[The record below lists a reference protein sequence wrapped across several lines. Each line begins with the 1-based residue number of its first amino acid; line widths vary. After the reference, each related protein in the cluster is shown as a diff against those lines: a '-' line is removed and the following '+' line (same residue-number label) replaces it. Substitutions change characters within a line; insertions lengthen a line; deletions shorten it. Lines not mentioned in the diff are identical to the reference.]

1 MPPFQDTP
9 SKRAIAFGRQEWNG
23 AFGDLGTDLPLLA
36 GMILTAKLD
45 AASVLI
51 LFGIMQILTGLL
63 YRIPMPVQPLK
74 AMATLVISQH
84 LSSNIL
90 FGGGIAIGL
99 TMGILTFSGALD
111 LLAKWIALPVVRGL
125 QLGLAMQLSLLA
137 LKDYTARDG
146 LTGYALALVAFLL
159 ILLLQRRAYPAALFA
174 LGLGVLYAIFVSP
187 DSARL
192 TLDALL
198 PSLSL
203 PKLYA
208 PTLEDITQGFIL
220 LALPQLAL
228 SIGNSIL
235 ATQRAVQDLFPS
247 TALSVRR
254 IGLSYA
260 AMNLFAPLFSGVP
273 VCHGVG
279 GLAGHYAF
287 GARTGG
293 SVIIYGGFYVL
304 FGLLFSGSFDA
315 LLHAFPMPLLG
326 VMLFFEAVALSRVAL
341 TPVQSERDFGIG
353 ALTALIV
360 LGLPYGFLA
369 GLLLGSLAYYALKP

>member
-51 LFGIMQILTGLL
+51 LFGVMQILTGLL

-99 TMGILTFSGALD
+99 TMGILTFSGALN

-192 TLDALL
+192 TLDALT

-203 PKLYA
+203 PKPYT
-208 PTLEDITQGFIL
+208 PTLNDIAQGFLL
-220 LALPQLAL
+220 LALPQIAL

-235 ATQRAVQDLFPS
+235 ATARAAQDLFPDA
-247 TALSVRR
+247 ALNVRR

-287 GARTGG
+287 GARTAG

-304 FGLLFSGSFDA
+304 LGLLFSGSFEV

-326 VMLFFEAVALSRVAL
+326 VMLLFEAVALSRVAL
-341 TPVQSERDFGIG
+341 ALDREHDLGIT

-360 LGLPYGFLA
+360 LGLPYGFLV
-369 GLLLGSLAYYALKP
+369 GLLLGSLAYYALKS

>member
-125 QLGLAMQLSLLA
+125 QLGLAIQLGLLA
-137 LKDYTARDG
+137 LKDYAARDG
-146 LTGYALALVAFLL
+146 LTGYALAFVAFLL

-192 TLDALL
+192 TLDALT

-203 PKLYA
+203 PKPYT
-208 PTLEDITQGFIL
+208 PTLNDIAQGFLL
-220 LALPQLAL
+220 LALPQIAL

-235 ATQRAVQDLFPS
+235 ATARAAQDLFPDA
-247 TALSVRR
+247 ALNVRR

-287 GARTGG
+287 GARTAG

-304 FGLLFSGSFDA
+304 LGLLFSGSFEV

-326 VMLFFEAVALSRVAL
+326 VMLLFEAVALSRVAL
-341 TPVQSERDFGIG
+341 ALDREHDLGIT

-360 LGLPYGFLA
+360 LGLPYGFLV
-369 GLLLGSLAYYALKP
+369 GLLLGSLAYYALKS

>member
-51 LFGIMQILTGLL
+51 LFGVMQILTGLL

-146 LTGYALALVAFLL
+146 LTGYALAFVAFLL

-192 TLDALL
+192 TLDALT

-203 PKLYA
+203 PKPYT
-208 PTLEDITQGFIL
+208 PTLNDIAQGFLL
-220 LALPQLAL
+220 LALPQIAL

-235 ATQRAVQDLFPS
+235 ATARAAQDLFPDA
-247 TALSVRR
+247 ALNVRR

-287 GARTGG
+287 GARTAG

-304 FGLLFSGSFDA
+304 LGLLFSGSFEV

-326 VMLFFEAVALSRVAL
+326 VMLLFEAVALSRVAL
-341 TPVQSERDFGIG
+341 ALDREHDLGIT

-360 LGLPYGFLA
+360 LGLPYGFLV
-369 GLLLGSLAYYALKP
+369 GLLLGSLAYYALKS

>member
-1 MPPFQDTP
+1 MPPFQDTQ
-9 SKRAIAFGRQEWNG
+9 SKRSIAFGRQEWNG

-51 LFGIMQILTGLL
+51 LFGVMQILTGLF

-84 LSSNIL
+84 LSGNIL

-99 TMGILTFSGALD
+99 TMGILAVSGVLD

-125 QLGLAMQLSLLA
+125 QLGLAMQLGLLA
-137 LKDYTARDG
+137 LKDYAARDG
-146 LTGYALALVAFLL
+146 LSGYALALVAFLL

-174 LGLGVLYAIFVSP
+174 LGLGMLYAIFVSP

-341 TPVQSERDFGIG
+341 TPVQSERDFGIC

>member
-192 TLDALL
+192 TLDALT

-203 PKLYA
+203 PKPYT
-208 PTLEDITQGFIL
+208 PTLDDIAQGFLL
-220 LALPQLAL
+220 LALPQIAL

-235 ATQRAVQDLFPS
+235 ATARAAQDLFPDA
-247 TALSVRR
+247 ALNVRR

-287 GARTGG
+287 GARTAG

-304 FGLLFSGSFDA
+304 LGLLFSGSFEV

-326 VMLFFEAVALSRVAL
+326 VMLLFEAVALSRVAL
-341 TPVQSERDFGIG
+341 ALDREHDLGIT

-360 LGLPYGFLA
+360 LGLPYGFLV
-369 GLLLGSLAYYALKP
+369 GLLLGSLAYYALKS

>member
-1 MPPFQDTP
+1 MPPFQDTQ
-9 SKRAIAFGRQEWNG
+9 SKRSIAFGRQEWNG

-51 LFGIMQILTGLL
+51 LFGVMQILTGLF

-84 LSSNIL
+84 LSGNIL

-99 TMGILTFSGALD
+99 TMGILAVSGVLD

-125 QLGLAMQLSLLA
+125 QLGLAIQLGLLA
-137 LKDYTARDG
+137 LKDYAARDG
-146 LTGYALALVAFLL
+146 LSGYALALVAFLL

-174 LGLGVLYAIFVSP
+174 LGLGMLYAIFVSP

-315 LLHAFPMPLLG
+315 LLHAFPMSLLG

-341 TPVQSERDFGIG
+341 TPVQSERDFGIC

>member
-1 MPPFQDTP
+1 
-9 SKRAIAFGRQEWNG
+9 
-23 AFGDLGTDLPLLA
+23 
-36 GMILTAKLD
+36 
-45 AASVLI
+45 
-51 LFGIMQILTGLL
+51 
-63 YRIPMPVQPLK
+63 
-74 AMATLVISQH
+74 
-84 LSSNIL
+84 
-90 FGGGIAIGL
+90 
-99 TMGILTFSGALD
+99 
-111 LLAKWIALPVVRGL
+111 
-125 QLGLAMQLSLLA
+125 MQLSLLA

-192 TLDALL
+192 TLDALT

-203 PKLYA
+203 PKPYA
-208 PTLEDITQGFIL
+208 PTLDDIAQGFLL
-220 LALPQLAL
+220 LALPQIAL

-235 ATQRAVQDLFPS
+235 ATARAAQDLFPDA
-247 TALSVRR
+247 ALNVRR

-287 GARTGG
+287 GARTAG

-304 FGLLFSGSFDA
+304 LGLLFSGSFEV

-326 VMLFFEAVALSRVAL
+326 VMLLFEAVALSRVAL
-341 TPVQSERDFGIG
+341 ALDREHDLGIT

-360 LGLPYGFLA
+360 LGLPYGFLV
-369 GLLLGSLAYYALKP
+369 GLLLGSLAYYALKS

>member
-36 GMILTAKLD
+36 GMILTTKLD

-51 LFGIMQILTGLL
+51 LFGVMQILTGLL

-99 TMGILTFSGALD
+99 TMGILAFSGALN

-146 LTGYALALVAFLL
+146 LTGYALAFVAFLL

-192 TLDALL
+192 TLDALT

-203 PKLYA
+203 PKPYT
-208 PTLEDITQGFIL
+208 PTLDDIAQGFLL
-220 LALPQLAL
+220 LALPQIAL

-235 ATQRAVQDLFPS
+235 ATARAAQDLFPDA
-247 TALSVRR
+247 ALNVRR

-287 GARTGG
+287 GARTAG

-304 FGLLFSGSFDA
+304 LGLLFSGSFEV

-326 VMLFFEAVALSRVAL
+326 VMLLFEAVALSRVAL
-341 TPVQSERDFGIG
+341 ALDREHDLGIT

-360 LGLPYGFLA
+360 LGLPYGFLV
-369 GLLLGSLAYYALKP
+369 GLLLGSLAYYALKS

>member
-1 MPPFQDTP
+1 MPPFQDTQ
-9 SKRAIAFGRQEWNG
+9 SKRSIAFGRQEWNG

-51 LFGIMQILTGLL
+51 LFGVMQILTGLF

-84 LSSNIL
+84 LSGNIL

-99 TMGILTFSGALD
+99 TMGILAVSGVLD

-125 QLGLAMQLSLLA
+125 QLGLAIQLGLLA
-137 LKDYTARDG
+137 LKDYAARDG
-146 LTGYALALVAFLL
+146 LSGYALALVAFLL

-174 LGLGVLYAIFVSP
+174 LGLGMLYAIFVSP

-341 TPVQSERDFGIG
+341 TPVQSERDFGIC

>member
-1 MPPFQDTP
+1 MPPFQDTQ
-9 SKRAIAFGRQEWNG
+9 SKRSIAFGRQEWNG

-51 LFGIMQILTGLL
+51 LFGVMQILTGLF

-84 LSSNIL
+84 LSGNIL

-99 TMGILTFSGALD
+99 TMGILAVSGVLD

-125 QLGLAMQLSLLA
+125 QLGLAIQLGLLA
-137 LKDYTARDG
+137 LKDYAARDG
-146 LTGYALALVAFLL
+146 LSGYALALVAFLL

-174 LGLGVLYAIFVSP
+174 LGLGMLYAIFVSP

-341 TPVQSERDFGIG
+341 TLDREHDLGIT

-360 LGLPYGFLA
+360 LGLPYGFLV

>member
-1 MPPFQDTP
+1 MPPFQDTQ
-9 SKRAIAFGRQEWNG
+9 SKRSIAFGRQEWNG

-45 AASVLI
+45 ASSVLI
-51 LFGIMQILTGLL
+51 LFGVMQILTGLF

-84 LSSNIL
+84 LSGNIL

-99 TMGILTFSGALD
+99 TMGILAVSGVLD

-125 QLGLAMQLSLLA
+125 QLGLAIQLGLLA
-137 LKDYTARDG
+137 LKDYAARDG
-146 LTGYALALVAFLL
+146 LSGYALALVAFLL
-159 ILLLQRRAYPAALFA
+159 ILLLQRRAYPAALFV
-174 LGLGVLYAIFVSP
+174 LGLGMLYAIFVSP

-304 FGLLFSGSFDA
+304 LGLLFSGSFEA

-326 VMLFFEAVALSRVAL
+326 VMLLFEAVALSRVAL
-341 TPVQSERDFGIG
+341 TLDREHDLGIT

-360 LGLPYGFLA
+360 LGLPYGFLV

>member
-341 TPVQSERDFGIG
+341 TPVQSERDFGIC

>member
-51 LFGIMQILTGLL
+51 LFGVMQILTGLL

-99 TMGILTFSGALD
+99 TMGILTFSGALN

-146 LTGYALALVAFLL
+146 LTGYALAFVAFLL

-192 TLDALL
+192 TLDALT

-203 PKLYA
+203 PKPYT
-208 PTLEDITQGFIL
+208 PTLNDIAQGFLL
-220 LALPQLAL
+220 LALPQIAL

-235 ATQRAVQDLFPS
+235 ATARAAQDLFPDA
-247 TALSVRR
+247 ALNVRR

-287 GARTGG
+287 GARTAG

-304 FGLLFSGSFDA
+304 LGLLFSGSFEV

-326 VMLFFEAVALSRVAL
+326 VMLLFEAVALSRVAL
-341 TPVQSERDFGIG
+341 ALDREHDLGIT

-360 LGLPYGFLA
+360 LGLPYGFLV
-369 GLLLGSLAYYALKP
+369 GLLLGSLAYYALKS

>member
-1 MPPFQDTP
+1 MPPFQDTQ
-9 SKRAIAFGRQEWNG
+9 SKRSIAFGRQEWNG

-51 LFGIMQILTGLL
+51 LFGVMQILTGLF

-84 LSSNIL
+84 LSGNIL

-99 TMGILTFSGALD
+99 TMGILAVSGVLD

-125 QLGLAMQLSLLA
+125 QLGLAIQLGLLA
-137 LKDYTARDG
+137 LKDYAARDG
-146 LTGYALALVAFLL
+146 LSGYALALVAFLL
-159 ILLLQRRAYPAALFA
+159 ILLLQRRAYPAALFV
-174 LGLGVLYAIFVSP
+174 LGLGMLYAIFVSP

-287 GARTGG
+287 GARTAG

-304 FGLLFSGSFDA
+304 LGLLFSGSFEA

-326 VMLFFEAVALSRVAL
+326 VMLLFEAVALSRVAL
-341 TPVQSERDFGIG
+341 TLDREHDLGIT

-360 LGLPYGFLA
+360 LGLPYGFLV
-369 GLLLGSLAYYALKP
+369 GLLLGSLAYYALKS

>member
-99 TMGILTFSGALD
+99 TMGILTFSGALN

-146 LTGYALALVAFLL
+146 LTGYALAFVAFLL

-192 TLDALL
+192 TLDALT

-203 PKLYA
+203 PKPYT
-208 PTLEDITQGFIL
+208 PTLNDIAQGFLL
-220 LALPQLAL
+220 LALPQIAL

-235 ATQRAVQDLFPS
+235 ATARAAQDLFPDA
-247 TALSVRR
+247 ALNVRR

-287 GARTGG
+287 GARTAG

-304 FGLLFSGSFDA
+304 LGLLFSGSFEV

-326 VMLFFEAVALSRVAL
+326 VMLLFEAVALSRVAL
-341 TPVQSERDFGIG
+341 ALDREHDLGIT

-360 LGLPYGFLA
+360 LGLPYGFLV
-369 GLLLGSLAYYALKP
+369 GLLLGSLAYYALKS

>member
-51 LFGIMQILTGLL
+51 LFGVMQILTGLL

-192 TLDALL
+192 TLDALT

-203 PKLYA
+203 PKPYT
-208 PTLEDITQGFIL
+208 PTLNDIAQGFLL
-220 LALPQLAL
+220 LALPQIAL

-235 ATQRAVQDLFPS
+235 ATARAAQDLFPDA
-247 TALSVRR
+247 ALNVRR

-287 GARTGG
+287 GARTAG

-304 FGLLFSGSFDA
+304 LGLLFSGSFEV

-341 TPVQSERDFGIG
+341 TPVQSERDFGIC

-360 LGLPYGFLA
+360 LGLPYGFLV
-369 GLLLGSLAYYALKP
+369 GLLLGSLAYYALKS

>member
-1 MPPFQDTP
+1 MPPFQDTQ
-9 SKRAIAFGRQEWNG
+9 SKRSIAFGRQEWNG

-51 LFGIMQILTGLL
+51 LFGVMQILTGLL

-84 LSSNIL
+84 LSGNIL

-99 TMGILTFSGALD
+99 TMGILAFSGALN

-125 QLGLAMQLSLLA
+125 QLGLAMQLGLLA
-137 LKDYTARDG
+137 LKDYAARDG
-146 LTGYALALVAFLL
+146 LSGYALALVAFLL
-159 ILLLQRRAYPAALFA
+159 ILLLQRRAYPAALFV
-174 LGLGVLYAIFVSP
+174 LGLGMLYAIFVSP

-287 GARTGG
+287 GARTAG

-304 FGLLFSGSFDA
+304 LGLLFSGSFEA

-326 VMLFFEAVALSRVAL
+326 VMLLFEAVALSRVAL
-341 TPVQSERDFGIG
+341 TLDREHDLGIT

-360 LGLPYGFLA
+360 LGLPYGFLV
-369 GLLLGSLAYYALKP
+369 GLLLGSLAYYALKS

>member
-1 MPPFQDTP
+1 MPPFQDTQ
-9 SKRAIAFGRQEWNG
+9 SKRSIAFGRQEWNG

-51 LFGIMQILTGLL
+51 LFGVMQILTGLF

-84 LSSNIL
+84 LSGNLL

-99 TMGILTFSGALD
+99 TMGILAVSGVLD

-125 QLGLAMQLSLLA
+125 QLGLAIQLGLLA
-137 LKDYTARDG
+137 LKDYAARDG
-146 LTGYALALVAFLL
+146 LSGYALALVAFLL
-159 ILLLQRRAYPAALFA
+159 ILLLQRRAYPAALFV
-174 LGLGVLYAIFVSP
+174 LGLGMLYAIFVSP

-341 TPVQSERDFGIG
+341 TPVQSERDFGIC

>member
-174 LGLGVLYAIFVSP
+174 LGLGMLYAIFVSP

-235 ATQRAVQDLFPS
+235 ATARAAQDLFPDA
-247 TALSVRR
+247 ALNVRR

-287 GARTGG
+287 GARTAG

-304 FGLLFSGSFDA
+304 LGLLFSGSFEV

-326 VMLFFEAVALSRVAL
+326 VMLLFEAVALSRVAL
-341 TPVQSERDFGIG
+341 ALDREHDLGIT

-360 LGLPYGFLA
+360 LGLPYGFLV
-369 GLLLGSLAYYALKP
+369 GLLLGSLAYYALKS

>member
-192 TLDALL
+192 TLDALT

-203 PKLYA
+203 PKPYT
-208 PTLEDITQGFIL
+208 PTLNDIAQGFLL
-220 LALPQLAL
+220 LALPQIAL

-235 ATQRAVQDLFPS
+235 ATARAAQDLFPDA
-247 TALSVRR
+247 ALNVRR

-287 GARTGG
+287 GARTAG

-304 FGLLFSGSFDA
+304 LGLLFSGSFEV

-326 VMLFFEAVALSRVAL
+326 VMLLFEAVALSRVAL
-341 TPVQSERDFGIG
+341 ALDREHDLGIT

-360 LGLPYGFLA
+360 LGLPYGFLV
-369 GLLLGSLAYYALKP
+369 GLLLGSLAYYALKS

>member
-1 MPPFQDTP
+1 MPPFQDTQ
-9 SKRAIAFGRQEWNG
+9 SKRSIAFGRQEWNG

-51 LFGIMQILTGLL
+51 LFGVMQILTGLF

-84 LSSNIL
+84 LSGNIL

-99 TMGILTFSGALD
+99 TMGILAVSGVLD

-125 QLGLAMQLSLLA
+125 QLGLAIQLGLLA
-137 LKDYTARDG
+137 LKDYAARDG
-146 LTGYALALVAFLL
+146 LSGYALALVAFLL
-159 ILLLQRRAYPAALFA
+159 ILLLQRRAYPAALFV
-174 LGLGVLYAIFVSP
+174 LGLGMLYAIFVSP

-341 TPVQSERDFGIG
+341 TPVQSERDFGIC

>member
-99 TMGILTFSGALD
+99 TMGILTFSGALN

-192 TLDALL
+192 TLDALT

-203 PKLYA
+203 PKPYT
-208 PTLEDITQGFIL
+208 PTLNDIAQGFLL
-220 LALPQLAL
+220 LALPQIAL

-235 ATQRAVQDLFPS
+235 ATARAAQDLFPDA
-247 TALSVRR
+247 ALNVRR

-287 GARTGG
+287 GARTAG

-304 FGLLFSGSFDA
+304 LGLLFSGSFEV

-326 VMLFFEAVALSRVAL
+326 VMLLFEAVALSRVAL
-341 TPVQSERDFGIG
+341 ALDREHDLGIT

-360 LGLPYGFLA
+360 LGLPYGFLV
-369 GLLLGSLAYYALKP
+369 GLLLGSLAYYALKS

>member
-125 QLGLAMQLSLLA
+125 QLGLAMQLGLLA
-137 LKDYTARDG
+137 LKDYAARDG

-192 TLDALL
+192 TLDALT

-203 PKLYA
+203 PKPYT
-208 PTLEDITQGFIL
+208 PTLNDIAQGFLL
-220 LALPQLAL
+220 LALPQIAL

-235 ATQRAVQDLFPS
+235 ATARAAQDLFPDA
-247 TALSVRR
+247 ALSVRR

-287 GARTGG
+287 GARTAG

-304 FGLLFSGSFDA
+304 LGLLFSGSFEV

-326 VMLFFEAVALSRVAL
+326 VMLLFEAVALSRVAL
-341 TPVQSERDFGIG
+341 ALDREHDLGIT

-360 LGLPYGFLA
+360 LGLPYGFLV
-369 GLLLGSLAYYALKP
+369 GLLLGSLAYYALKS

>member
-1 MPPFQDTP
+1 MPPFQDTQ
-9 SKRAIAFGRQEWNG
+9 SKRSIAFGRQEWNG

-51 LFGIMQILTGLL
+51 LFGVMQILTGLF

-84 LSSNIL
+84 LSGNIL

-99 TMGILTFSGALD
+99 TMGILAVSGVLD

-125 QLGLAMQLSLLA
+125 QLGLAIQLGLLA
-137 LKDYTARDG
+137 LKDYAARDG
-146 LTGYALALVAFLL
+146 LSGYALALVAFLL

-174 LGLGVLYAIFVSP
+174 LGLGMLYAIFVSP

-341 TPVQSERDFGIG
+341 TLVQSERDFGIC

>member
-1 MPPFQDTP
+1 MPPFQDTQ
-9 SKRAIAFGRQEWNG
+9 SKRSIAFGRQEWNG

-51 LFGIMQILTGLL
+51 LFGVMQILTGLF

-84 LSSNIL
+84 LSGNIL

-99 TMGILTFSGALD
+99 TMGILAVSGVLD

-125 QLGLAMQLSLLA
+125 QLGLAIQLGLLA
-137 LKDYTARDG
+137 LKDYAARDG
-146 LTGYALALVAFLL
+146 LSGYALALVAFLL

-174 LGLGVLYAIFVSP
+174 LGLGMLYAIFVSP

-341 TPVQSERDFGIG
+341 TPVQSERDFGIC

-360 LGLPYGFLA
+360 LGKYESHP
-369 GLLLGSLAYYALKP
+369 

>member
-1 MPPFQDTP
+1 MPPFQATP
-9 SKRAIAFGRQEWNG
+9 SKRAITFGRQEWNG

-51 LFGIMQILTGLL
+51 LFGVMQILTGLL

-84 LSSNIL
+84 LSGNIL

-99 TMGILTFSGALD
+99 TMGILAFSGALD
-111 LLAKWIALPVVRGL
+111 LLAKWMALPVVRGL
-125 QLGLAMQLSLLA
+125 QLGLAMQLGLLA
-137 LKDYTARDG
+137 LKDYAARDG

-192 TLDALL
+192 TLDALT

-203 PKLYA
+203 PKPYA
-208 PTLEDITQGFIL
+208 PTLNDIAQGFFL
-220 LALPQLAL
+220 LALPQIAL

-235 ATQRAVQDLFPS
+235 ATARATQDLFPD
-247 TALSVRR
+247 AAISVRR
-254 IGLSYA
+254 LGLSYA

-287 GARTGG
+287 GARTAG

-304 FGLLFSGSFDA
+304 LGLCFSASFEA
-315 LLHAFPMPLLG
+315 LLYAFPMPLLG
-326 VMLFFEAVALSRVAL
+326 VMLLFEAVALSRVAL
-341 TPVQSERDFGIG
+341 ALDREHNLGVT

-360 LGLPYGFLA
+360 LGLPYGFLV
-369 GLLLGSLAYYALKP
+369 GLLLGSLAYYALKS